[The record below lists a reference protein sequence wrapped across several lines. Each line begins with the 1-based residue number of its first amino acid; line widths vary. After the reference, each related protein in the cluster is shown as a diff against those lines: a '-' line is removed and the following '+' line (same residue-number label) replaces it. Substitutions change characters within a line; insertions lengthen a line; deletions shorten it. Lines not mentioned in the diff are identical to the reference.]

1 MKSECQATEE
11 RVLERIERSRP
22 PPRKEDDYLNSW
34 SWEWEHPEGRDY
46 PTHDE
51 YNEILMAAEVRSLM
65 GRREFEKAN
74 ALLGRLRMPPSPSG
88 ATPPSPV

>member
-1 MKSECQATEE
+1 M
-11 RVLERIERSRP
+11 LERIERSRP